1 MYFSISK
8 KLYET
13 KIDLDKIKN
22 LVANFYNIPKKVL
35 NKVKVYFENLPY
47 ILKIE
52 RIGNRINIYISKILG
67 FYIPG
72 KKEIYIDKRI
82 PYIYKI
88 LALLHEFV
96 HAAQD
101 YIGRIYRRGRESIEA
116 EARKVSEYLLRKYF
130 KY

>member
-1 MYFSISK
+1 MYSSISE

-13 KIDLDKIKN
+13 KIDLDKIKS
-22 LVANFYNIPKKVL
+22 LVANFYNIPKEVL

-47 ILKIE
+47 VLKIE
-52 RIGNRINIYISKILG
+52 KIGNRIKIYINKILG

-72 KKEIYIDKRI
+72 KKEIYIDEKI
-82 PYIYKI
+82 PYKCKV
-88 LALLHEFV
+88 LTLLHEYV

-101 YIGRIYRRGRESIEA
+101 YIGKFYRKSREFIET